1 MRKSLFFSAMA
12 AGALAA
18 AGFSPD
24 AAAQRGRSAEPQGEN
39 RPGEASPRG
48 ALAPENASLDRR
60 GLPTLDAGELRL
72 ADRMAADFFEN
83 SLRLSQS
90 RRIEAETLQHYLSLS
105 PQEREVFR
113 AERRRFY
120 RSLTPEQR
128 LALRNVKVPAYNNLA
143 EHQKERFREAAV
155 SALSPQ
161 SSYRA
166 PPALRGH
173 DGGGRQDI

>member
-1 MRKSLFFSAMA
+1 MRKSLLFSAMA

-24 AAAQRGRSAEPQGEN
+24 AAAQRGSTGED
-39 RPGEASPRG
+39 RPRG

-90 RRIEAETLQHYLSLS
+90 RRIEAETLQYYLSLS
-105 PQEREVFR
+105 SEEREAFR

-120 RSLTPEQR
+120 QSLTPDQR
-128 LALRNVKVPAYNNLA
+128 LALRNVKIPAYNNLA
-143 EHQKERFREAAV
+143 EHQKERFRETAV
-155 SALSPQ
+155 SALS
-161 SSYRA
+161 SSSSPSSPRS
-166 PPALRGH
+166 R
-173 DGGGRQDI
+173 GGGDREEI